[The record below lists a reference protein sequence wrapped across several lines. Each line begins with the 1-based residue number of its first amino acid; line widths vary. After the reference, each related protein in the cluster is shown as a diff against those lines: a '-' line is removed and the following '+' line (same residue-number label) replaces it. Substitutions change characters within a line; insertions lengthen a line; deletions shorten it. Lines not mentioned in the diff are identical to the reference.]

1 MREWL
6 VINLKNGWHYIR
18 LHTPCTCMAMQ
29 KRTWMTT
36 FPFKEFLSLFNKS
49 ILGGM
54 SLSNQYLLI
63 LDGHVAMLP

>member
-1 MREWL
+1 
-6 VINLKNGWHYIR
+6 
-18 LHTPCTCMAMQ
+18 MAMQ